1 VKTLTWLGRAGGLAL
16 LGLLFQVLG
25 FCRQHDL
32 PKQLAEKPAWKQVNN
47 VELCVIKGVCVC
59 VFYYYNH
66 IQYLPHDQV
75 QPGPALP
82 IYIVMD
88 HCQLALCWVDKD
100 SERMT
105 NSEPDS
111 HHHWDVAKEQYT
123 AIFLCTFHWC
133 GIRMCPNHKY
143 VTGFAKRDHILIL
156 DDFKLSYFHKY

>member
-1 VKTLTWLGRAGGLAL
+1 MKTLTWLGWAGGLAL

-47 VELCVIKGVCVC
+47 VELCVIKECVC
-59 VFYYYNH
+59 FMLLQSDS
-66 IQYLPHDQV
+66 ISTTWSST
-75 QPGPALP
+75 ALP
-82 IYIVMD
+82 IYIAMDYIVMD
-88 HCQLALCWVDKD
+88 YHQLALCWVDKD

-123 AIFLCTFHWC
+123 ALFSCTFHWC
-133 GIRMCPNHKY
+133 GIRMCPNHEY
-143 VTGFAKRDHILIL
+143 VTRFAKRDRAHL
-156 DDFKLSYFHKY
+156 DFR